1 MALFLS
7 MVDDKIQSEL
17 KRRMDITKRSPG
29 IYTRSTWIRM
39 WSQTTN
45 ETVLMGGVLSKKGK
59 LQSGFD
65 DMYSPKSEDGSS
77 YRPMSGIT
85 NISVDYKGEYG
96 STRTADIAWLCWSF
110 EEIEKL
116 QPLFLT
122 TGKTV
127 IVEWGWSEGN
137 KNPIYTLKQK
147 DVCDI
152 YKNNGVVRKKVIKNK
167 GNYDAMLGL
176 VTDWTW
182 KIRDDGGIACTTNL
196 IAHGDTALDFGVAP
210 AEGEEKKKTKEPI
223 FGFVADIY
231 PNLIDTEV
239 HDYNAIKSGGFSK
252 KGLLTENKDN
262 CALYKTKNKAFV
274 SWGFIEDEII
284 NKHIEMKSSKDI
296 KIPQMQ
302 SVSFKSNGDLDG
314 PTKIYC
320 PTDLKNLDPRII
332 TIEGA
337 PTPFLKFK
345 EGGAIPSGIL
355 RNLCVNVDIVIE
367 AFLSADTIEDALEK
381 LLHGINNGACGIWDF
396 KIVQHEE
403 KPGWFGVIDT
413 NWAEKRVKDLKKTV
427 FKFPTWSRNS
437 IVRTQ
442 GLQADV
448 PDAMKLSVLYGANKP
463 KKADAPLPV
472 AEEQT
477 TKTTKKLNEES
488 PEDCCLDNPELF
500 PDAAKTAQDQMRTDV
515 ERKQAAE
522 DAALIAT
529 AEEGDGRIFNK
540 KGDFPVV
547 SPEEQKTICAAVRK
561 ASVKEV
567 DPVVPID
574 LTLTIDGISGIQW
587 GNAIHTDFIPKVY
600 KDSVIFLV
608 TQVNHTVD
616 SSDWQTTIKTVCKVN
631 PE

>member
-1 MALFLS
+1 
-7 MVDDKIQSEL
+7 
-17 KRRMDITKRSPG
+17 TKRSPG
-29 IYTRSTWIRM
+29 IYTRSTWIKM
-39 WSQTTN
+39 WSQTTD
-45 ETVLMGGVLSKKGK
+45 ETVLMGGVLSEGSK

-65 DMYSPKSEDGSS
+65 DMYSPKSEDGKS

-85 NISVDYKGEYG
+85 NISVDYKGECG

-110 EEIEKL
+110 DEIEKL

-137 KNPIYTLKQK
+137 KDPIVGLAQK

-152 YKNNGVVRKKVIKNK
+152 YKNNGVIRKKVLENN
-167 GNYDAMLGL
+167 GNYDAMTGL

-182 KIRDDGGIACTTNL
+182 KIRDDGGIACTTNM
-196 IAHGDTALDFGVAP
+196 IAHGDTALDFGIKP
-210 AEGEEKKKTKEPI
+210 AEGEETGETKESA
-223 FGFVADIY
+223 FAMVADIY
-231 PNLIDTEV
+231 QVLDKVYKAKEG
-239 HDYNAIKSGGFSK
+239 SGFKK
-252 KGLLTENKDN
+252 KGLLTKKDDVN
-262 CALYKTKNKAFV
+262 ALYEDNEKAYV
-274 SWGFIEDEII
+274 SWGFFEDEIV
-284 NKHIEMKSSKDI
+284 NVHIEMKSSQGI

-302 SVSFKSNGDLDG
+302 SVSFKANGELDG
-314 PTKIYC
+314 PTKIYY
-320 PTDLKNLDPRII
+320 PSSLKNLDPRII
-332 TIEGA
+332 KLDNV
-337 PTPFLKFK
+337 PSPFMAFK
-345 EGGAIPSGIL
+345 ASGEVPSGVL
-355 RNLCVNVDIVIE
+355 RNLCINVDVIKI
-367 AFLSADTIEDALEK
+367 AFLSADTLEDAIEK
-381 LLHGINNGACGIWDF
+381 LLHEINTGACGIWDF

-413 NWAEKRVKDLKKTV
+413 NWAEKRVSSIKEDV

-437 IVRTQ
+437 IVRSQ

-448 PDAMKLSVLYGANKP
+448 PDAMKLAIMYGANKP
-463 KKADAPLPV
+463 KKDDANLGDTSTK
-472 AEEQT
+472 QT
-477 TKTTKKLNEES
+477 EVVTTKLNEES
-488 PEDCCLDNPELF
+488 KEDCCLDNPELF
-500 PDAAKTAQDQMRTDV
+500 PDAEKTAQDQMRTEL

-522 DAALIAT
+522 DAKLQAS
-529 AEEGDGRIFNK
+529 DK
-540 KGDFPVV
+540 KDSGPYKEKELT
-547 SPEEQKTICAAVRK
+547 SPEKQKEICAAVRK
-561 ASVKEV
+561 ESVKEV

>member
-7 MVDDKIQSEL
+7 MVEDTIQEEL

-196 IAHGDTALDFGVAP
+196 IAHGDTALDFGIKP
-210 AEGEEKKKTKEPI
+210 AEGEEVGETKESA
-223 FGFVADIY
+223 FAMVADIY
-231 PNLIDTEV
+231 QVLDKVYKAKEG
-239 HDYNAIKSGGFSK
+239 SGFKK
-252 KGLLTENKDN
+252 KGLLTKKDDVN
-262 CALYKTKNKAFV
+262 ALYEDNEKAYV
-274 SWGFIEDEII
+274 SWGFFEDEIV
-284 NKHIEMKSSKDI
+284 NVHIEMKSSQGI

-302 SVSFKSNGDLDG
+302 SVSFKANGELDG
-314 PTKIYC
+314 PTKIYY
-320 PTDLKNLDPRII
+320 PSSLKNLDPRII
-332 TIEGA
+332 KLDNV
-337 PTPFLKFK
+337 PSPFMAFK
-345 EGGAIPSGIL
+345 ASGEVPSGVL
-355 RNLCVNVDIVIE
+355 RNLCINVDVIKI
-367 AFLSADTIEDALEK
+367 AFLSADTLEDAIEK
-381 LLHGINNGACGIWDF
+381 LLHEINTGACGIWDF

-413 NWAEKRVKDLKKTV
+413 NWAEKRVSSIKEDV

-437 IVRTQ
+437 IVRSQ

-529 AEEGDGRIFNK
+529 AEKGDGRIFNK

-600 KDSVIFLV
+600 KDNVIFLV